1 MKRAVLTLVLA
12 AFVVTSGRAQT
23 PPNLSGT
30 WRPQNPMAGQANP
43 FEFTITQTADSVTIR
58 TPLSN
63 PDTVTLNLNAET
75 RTPISSGQRGSRR
88 RHGNVHCLALG
99 GRQTRGEYGAHSAA
113 PAERGTWGGRPIR
126 SAATS

>member
-12 AFVVTSGRAQT
+12 AFVVMSGRAQT

-30 WRPQNPMAGQANP
+30 WRPQNPMAGQANR

-63 PDTVTLNLNAET
+63 PDTVTFHQNAEHDPDQQWFA
-75 RTPISSGQRGSRR
+75 RSRR

-99 GRQTRGEYGAHSAA
+99 RRKTRGEHHA
-113 PAERGTWGGRPIR
+113 PGRPRRSEERGEAVCTR

>member
-1 MKRAVLTLVLA
+1 MKRAILPLILA
-12 AFVVTSGRAQT
+12 GFVVMSGRAQT

-63 PDTVTLNLNAET
+63 PDTVTFHQNAET
-75 RTPISSGQRGSRR
+75 RTPIAAVS
-88 RHGNVHCLALG
+88 A
-99 GRQTRGEYGAHSAA
+99 EPAA
-113 PAERGTWGGRPIR
+113 PRKCPLPRVGTAQNSR
-126 SAATS
+126 

>member
-12 AFVVTSGRAQT
+12 AFVVMSGWAQT

-63 PDTVTLNLNAET
+63 PDTVTFRQNAET
-75 RTPISSGQRGSRR
+75 RTPISSGQRGAGGATEMSIASRW
-88 RHGNVHCLALG
+88 
-99 GRQTRGEYGAHSAA
+99 EGANS
-113 PAERGTWGGRPIR
+113 R
-126 SAATS
+126 